1 MSLIIA
7 LDTET
12 GGTDPEKHAPVSL
25 AVAAMDGEDVLGSRH
40 WIFADQSQNE
50 KAHLR
55 RDYNVGALRVS
66 GVTWKQ
72 IQEGTP
78 PPVVLQ
84 ELRAWA
90 VEMGADINTPIVSH
104 NAVFD
109 QGFLSD
115 LLFRCGGFD
124 YTLKRFVHCR
134 CPLAGPWVC
143 TQRLASFLDGQPG
156 LKLNDVAGRFGLT
169 QPEPHCALDDAIL
182 AGRIYSRLTGTSES
196 KRGAA

>member
-1 MSLIIA
+1 MIIA
-7 LDTET
+7 LDFET
-12 GGTDPEKHAPVSL
+12 AGLDPSQHAPVSL
-25 AVAAMDGEDVLGSRH
+25 AVAAMDGESVLGSRH

-50 KAHLR
+50 KSHLR

-78 PPVVLQ
+78 PLVVLQ
-84 ELRAWA
+84 ELRTWA
-90 VEMGADINTPIVSH
+90 LEMGADINTPIVSH

-143 TQRLASFLDGQPG
+143 TQRLASFLDASGG
-156 LKLNDVAGRFGLT
+156 LKLSDVAARFGLS
-169 QPEPHCALDDAIL
+169 QPEPHNALDDAIL
-182 AGRIYSRLTGTSES
+182 AGRIYALLSG
-196 KRGAA
+196 KADANRGAA